1 MSVDDLMRYAQFHL
15 AGTGMVETA
24 DGAQQQLLSSASLLK
39 MRTKR
44 ITKHSSEDTM
54 GLGWH
59 LRELPSG
66 GDEGRVLTA
75 QHGGSLGGHCLHIQ
89 LVPARD
95 LCFCILTNHSDG
107 AKNASF
113 HWYQTVILPRQA
125 RDKHKGNSK
134 KEAFCF
140 AQGRN

>member
-44 ITKHSSEDTM
+44 ITKNSSEDMM

-95 LCFCILTNHSDG
+95 LCFCILTNQGYRCISDDSR
-107 AKNASF
+107 KNPEYYF
-113 HWYQTVILPRQA
+113 
-125 RDKHKGNSK
+125 
-134 KEAFCF
+134 FCF
-140 AQGRN
+140 RFPATLARSHMTPEP